1 MSTLIDRRR
10 HLLADAIEREE
21 ILGWGRATGLLREVV
36 QQYRFERRQGADSAA
51 AHLEAAKLVAA
62 ADPRIVDPS
71 KYARVMVAWAES
83 EHRAWFWRC
92 CRDGHRL

>member
-1 MSTLIDRRR
+1 MSALVDRRR

-21 ILGWGRATGLLREVV
+21 ILCWGRATGLLREVV
-36 QQYRFERRQGADSAA
+36 QQYRFERRQGADTAV
-51 AHLEAAKLVAA
+51 AHDAAAKLVAA
-62 ADPRIVDPS
+62 ADPRIVDPLRHA
-71 KYARVMVAWAES
+71 KVMIAWAES